1 METKSGIQPDFNVSS
16 VLGYDIYEESS
27 NDILLLLDQ
36 SAHVLYFIASNNILM
51 QVNLFLIQFRRL
63 PRPSPEKQIKL
74 RGLCTTEMKSVSQ
87 SVIQNVSQSH
97 LKMFPEI
104 SMLFNESICCI
115 DSGSSSSKLLVSVN
129 VVKLPT

>member
-16 VLGYDIYEESS
+16 VLVYDTYEESS

-74 RGLCTTEMKSVSQ
+74 RGLCTTEMESVSQ
-87 SVIQNVSQSH
+87 AVIQNVSQSQRST
-97 LKMFPEI
+97 FPEI
-104 SMLFNESICCI
+104 SIVFRLLMVVI
-115 DSGSSSSKLLVSVN
+115 DSGNTFK
-129 VVKLPT
+129 